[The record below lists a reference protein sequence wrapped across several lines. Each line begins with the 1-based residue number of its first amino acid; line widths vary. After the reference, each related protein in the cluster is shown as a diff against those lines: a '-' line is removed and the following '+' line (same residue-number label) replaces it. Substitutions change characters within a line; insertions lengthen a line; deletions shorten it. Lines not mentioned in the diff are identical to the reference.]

1 MTVAISAYRY
11 FCIVCSPSFLQKKSK
26 IFILP
31 VLIFCIL
38 LNIPTFLFY
47 ELKYKE
53 TSSGETRITFK
64 PTEVRN
70 DPNVVYYYI
79 FLAQNFARVFIPGI
93 MLVFFNGNVIWK
105 LYWHRKTITK

>member
-1 MTVAISAYRY
+1 MTVAISAHRY
-11 FCIVCSPSFLQKKSK
+11 FCIVCSPSFLQKKTK
-26 IFILP
+26 VFILP
-31 VLIFCIL
+31 VLLFCIL

-47 ELKYKE
+47 ELKYEK
-53 TSSGETRITFK
+53 TRITFK

-79 FLAQNFARVFIPGI
+79 FLTQNIARVFIPGI

-105 LYWHRKTITK
+105 LYQYRKIISK